1 MKKVILLLAVCLFL
15 FSGCKGKSEWYNV
28 GDLAIEIPNSMNV
41 SLYKDEKDPDERF
54 YQEAITVN
62 LIQNRY
68 VLDDPEGHLLAMM
81 SITETTE
88 EKYAD
93 KLQGQTVNE
102 HFLSQEGIVQ
112 RVVDSAS
119 NHWVDNVKIQ
129 GTTYPEVGEG
139 IRALRVDFTGTSA
152 TPDQRTRQREFCT
165 IQFYDQGRR
174 YRIIAYWDADAP
186 KDQKDM
192 MQAMLDSIRLQ
203 K

>member
-1 MKKVILLLAVCLFL
+1 MKKVILLLAACLFL
-15 FSGCKGKSEWYNV
+15 FSGCKGNSEWYNV

-41 SLYKDEKDPDERF
+41 SLYKDEKDSDELF

-68 VLDDPEGHLLAMM
+68 VLDDPEGYLLAMM
-81 SITETTE
+81 SNAEITE

-102 HFLSQEGIVQ
+102 HFLAQEGIVQ
-112 RVVDSAS
+112 RVVDSVI
-119 NHWVDNVKIQ
+119 NDWVDDVKIQ
-129 GTTYPEVGEG
+129 GTTYPEVGDG

-152 TPDQRTRQREFCT
+152 MSDQRTRQREYCA
-165 IQFYDQGRR
+165 IQFYDQGRE
-174 YRIIAYWDADAP
+174 YRVVAYWDADAP

-192 MQAMLDSIRLQ
+192 MQAMLDSLALR
-203 K
+203 